1 MKMSTAVKINNIP
14 NSTKSDNYT
23 TLDESPL
30 AVCGMFMI
38 VVIVNTFIIYISPS

>member
-1 MKMSTAVKINNIP
+1 MSTAVKNNNIP

-30 AVCGMFMI
+30 AVFGMFMT
-38 VVIVNTFIIYISPS
+38 VVIVNTFIIYIPPS